1 MYKTI
6 LVPIDMAQVEKAP
19 SMIVIAKSQIME
31 GGQIILLNVIE
42 PIPDW
47 VTASLPEDILSR
59 SRQTAFEELH
69 SIAKTAGIEATIE
82 IKIGQPYKTILQ
94 AARETNA
101 ELIIVASHKP
111 EIQDY
116 LLGSTA
122 GKVVR
127 HAKCSVLVTR

>member
-6 LVPIDMAQVEKAP
+6 LVPIDMANVEKAP
-19 SMIVIAKSQIME
+19 SMIDIAKSQINID
-31 GGQIILLNVIE
+31 GQIILLSVIE
-42 PIPDW
+42 PIPSW
-47 VTASLPEDILSR
+47 VTASLPEDIMGR
-59 SRQTAFEELH
+59 SRQTAFETLN

-82 IKIGQPYKTILQ
+82 VKTGQPYKSILV
-94 AARETNA
+94 AARETDT
-101 ELIIVASHKP
+101 ELIIVASHTP

-122 GKVVR
+122 AKVVR